1 LPQKVEIYKYRIFVN
16 IMTLPAPSTPTYEL
30 TLPSTGKKI
39 KFRPFLVKE
48 EKILLLAE
56 QSEDEKEIKDAIKSV
71 IENCLVTKLKI
82 EDLSYFDFEYIFLQ
96 LRARS
101 AEEHLDLVIT
111 CKDDN
116 KTKVDHRIDLLKVQ
130 VEKSKK
136 SESKIML
143 SDDMGIVLR
152 YPGIDEF
159 VKFAMMGKI
168 LPDSEVVEYVA
179 SKVSQIFQG
188 EDVWDSE
195 DLTQDEIV
203 EWLDKLTQKQ
213 FVKIGEFFEN
223 LPVLRHKFK
232 IKNPTTGVESEYAL
246 EGLQSFF
253 V

>member
-1 LPQKVEIYKYRIFVN
+1 
-16 IMTLPAPSTPTYEL
+16 MTLPAPSTPTYEL

-56 QSEDEKEIKDAIKSV
+56 QSEDENEIKGAIKSV
-71 IENCLVTKLKI
+71 IENCLITKVKI

-136 SESKIML
+136 SDNRIML

-159 VKFAMMGKI
+159 VRFAMMGKT

-195 DLTQDEIV
+195 DLTQEEII

-213 FVKIGEFFEN
+213 FVEIGEFFEN

-232 IKNPTTGVESEYAL
+232 VKNPTTGVESEYVL
-246 EGLQSFF
+246 EGLQNFF
-253 V
+253 A

>member
-1 LPQKVEIYKYRIFVN
+1 
-16 IMTLPAPSTPTYEL
+16 MTLPAPSTPTYEL

-56 QSEDEKEIKDAIKSV
+56 QSEDENEIKGAIRSV
-71 IENCLVTKLKI
+71 IENCLITKLKI

-101 AEEHLDLVIT
+101 SEEHLDLVIT

-130 VEKSKK
+130 VEKNKK
-136 SESKIML
+136 SDNRIML

-159 VKFAMMGKI
+159 VRFAMMGKT

-195 DLTQDEIV
+195 DLTQEEII

-213 FVKIGEFFEN
+213 FVEIGEFFEN

-232 IKNPTTGVESEYAL
+232 VKNPTTGVESEYVL
-246 EGLQSFF
+246 EGLQNFF
-253 V
+253 A